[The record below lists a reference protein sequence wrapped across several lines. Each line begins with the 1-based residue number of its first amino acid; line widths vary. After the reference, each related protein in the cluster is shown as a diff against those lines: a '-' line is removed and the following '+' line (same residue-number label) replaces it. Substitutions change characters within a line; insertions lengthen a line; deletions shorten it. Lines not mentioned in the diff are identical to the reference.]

1 MANLSLSTT
10 KKELFGHLD
19 ALDETDDILKQYFVE
34 TDIFRKMK
42 GKENFLLLIGE
53 KGTGKSAIMKMCML
67 TAKEN
72 DYLVVDIQRPPVNED
87 ATLNEK
93 INEWKNYLAKEL
105 VNVIGARG
113 NSTAVK
119 VLGIAGDTIGQIVEN
134 KYGVDYTS
142 IKTKILDMLVEAAQI
157 YIYIDD
163 LDTGYKGTKAQN
175 ESIIALFTAIRE
187 MIRVN
192 RQLVFRVTLRTDV
205 YDNIR
210 QVDESSDKIQDIKHV
225 LSIKNHE
232 ILAMLTKRVVTFLDN
247 DSISHGFE
255 NSTQQDMLKRME
267 MIFDPIFNGYG
278 KWAYSPTHH
287 VLMALTRRRPRDL
300 FVLCGLAWDN
310 AVKNMRV
317 KIVTEDIQ
325 SVFQEYSNERLR
337 DVISE
342 YNHEF
347 RSIEYLRTLL
357 LGLKLSSND
366 KRSGSRPN
374 IYTKDELI
382 KKVSTITERK
392 RITWVTGKNATDVEL
407 AQFLYKANV
416 VIGRV
421 DKEEKVHRIYYME
434 KPNLISGIS
443 DGGYKLELHPAY
455 RWAIENTTDDILKY
469 VDAEAD

>member
-310 AVKNMRV
+310 AVKNMRL

-347 RSIEYLRTLL
+347 RSIEHLRTLL

-366 KRSGSRPN
+366 K
-374 IYTKDELI
+374 K
-382 KKVSTITERK
+382 K
-392 RITWVTGKNATDVEL
+392 RIQA
-407 AQFLYKANV
+407 
-416 VIGRV
+416 
-421 DKEEKVHRIYYME
+421 
-434 KPNLISGIS
+434 
-443 DGGYKLELHPAY
+443 
-455 RWAIENTTDDILKY
+455 
-469 VDAEAD
+469 